1 MKKDFSLA
9 QIIIAIEIIAGI
21 GMGVFYVID
30 TISYRKDSPAGI
42 IKQAEK
48 AREELEKRNESAPDT
63 TERTRT

>member
-48 AREELEKRNESAPDT
+48 AGYNMDEIYYNDRITIS
-63 TERTRT
+63 